1 MTEKFKKII
10 FDKLYKDL
18 EHVEIIPYDKSIWFI
33 DREKRFWILEL
44 TLDGKLW
51 WRTDF
56 FKNFFSLFSMAPRE
70 FQILLC
76 EWVEQ
81 VLNRK
86 VETSHRWC
94 KKRKNKVEQVL
105 NRKVETS
112 DDFDLCSSYKL
123 DKILGYKVKKSD
135 NLNLTQSLLLDELLK
150 YEELRPIRLSFANQT
165 LVDMALSINK
175 L

>member
-86 VETSHRWC
+86 VETS
-94 KKRKNKVEQVL
+94 
-105 NRKVETS
+105 